1 MAALKPKE
9 DRNAHDE
16 YNTPKWVVDAWLK
29 FSPIRKD
36 WTYMEPCRS
45 KGAFY
50 NEMPLGSAWG
60 EIREGVD
67 YLTTKYNRV
76 DCILTNPPFNL
87 AQEFVEK
94 AHEEAEV
101 IIMLLR
107 INFLESMRRFEF
119 WGKYPP
125 TNLVTLSKRPSFT
138 DNGKTDGA
146 GYAFFVWDTKKRL
159 GLEKPFYWIAP

>member
-1 MAALKPKE
+1 MAALKPKAE
-9 DRNAHDE
+9 RNAHDE

-45 KGAFY
+45 NGAFY

-67 YLTTKYNRV
+67 YLTTEYNRV
-76 DCILTNPPFNL
+76 DCILTNPPYNL

-94 AHEEAEV
+94 AHGEADV

-107 INFLESMRRFEF
+107 INFFESMRRFEF

-138 DNGKTDGA
+138 DDGKTDGA
-146 GYAFFVWDTKKRL
+146 GYAFFIWDPKKRL
-159 GLEKPFYWIAP
+159 ELEKPFYWIAP